1 MDDEGRRQMFAIAGR
16 LDDRIAVDVQFTVST
31 LPGMSRERAREII
44 SRVCR
49 EVARLEE
56 LKGAEVAVSLVSDR
70 RIRELNRQYRNRDA
84 VTDVLSFAMQETVD
98 GAPMPAAPMPAASA
112 ETVMLGDIVVS
123 WPRVKAQ
130 AGEYG
135 HGLERELAFLVAHG
149 MFHLLG
155 YDHQTPGD
163 ERMMADRQEEVL
175 QSLGFVR

>member
-1 MDDEGRRQMFAIAGR
+1 MDDEGRRQMFAIVGR
-16 LDDRIAVDVQFTVST
+16 PDDRIAVDVQFTVST

-70 RIRELNRQYRNRDA
+70 RIRELNRQYRDRDA
-84 VTDVLSFAMQETVD
+84 VTDVLSFAMQETV
-98 GAPMPAAPMPAASA
+98 GGAPMPAASA
-112 ETVMLGDIVVS
+112 ETVMLGDIIVS

-130 AGEYG
+130 AGEYE

-163 ERMMADRQEEVL
+163 ERMMADRQEVVL